1 MAMKDNSKK
10 VLNYLKEIGDAQVTA
25 VDVAEA
31 VGLTSRQVNGTFT
44 SFQKKGYGDRIDAE
58 IELEDGTHKKIKF
71 LQLTDAGRAVDPDSD
86 EA

>member
-25 VDVAEA
+25 ADVAEA
-31 VGLTSRQVNGTFT
+31 TGLNSKQVNGIFT
-44 SFQKKGYGDRIDAE
+44 AFQKKNYGVRVDAE

-71 LQLTDAGRAVDPDSD
+71 LQLTDTGKVVDPDSD